1 MLEPILLALEI
12 IGTISFALSGAL
24 VAIRSKLDIF
34 GVLFI
39 GCITAVGGGI
49 IRDLLIGVTPPAIF
63 SNLYVILIA
72 ALTALIVFVFAY
84 FNKEKFFALSSKIET
99 VNNFFD
105 ALGLAAFSVMG
116 TEIAF
121 VNGFSE
127 NIPLSILLGM
137 LTGVGGGMIR
147 DVLTNSTPY
156 IFKKHVY
163 ALASIGGALL
173 YFGLRFVFAD
183 VVAPTLLGMA
193 FVLIIRMLATKYRW
207 SLPKIQFESAAQT
220 VPPAVTTTDIA
231 QKESVN
237 QTNKKAS

>member
-12 IGTISFALSGAL
+12 IGTISFAVSGAF

-39 GCITAVGGGI
+39 GCITAIGGGML
-49 IRDLLIGVTPPAIF
+49 RDLLIGVTPPAVF

-72 ALTALIVFVFAY
+72 ALSALAVFIFAY
-84 FNKEKFFALSSKIET
+84 FHKEKFVSVSTKVEQ

-121 VNGFSE
+121 VKGFAD

-147 DVLTNSTPY
+147 DILTDSTPY

-163 ALASIGGALL
+163 ALASIGGAGL
-173 YFGLRFVFAD
+173 YFGLRILFEST
-183 VVAPTLLGMA
+183 VAPTLFGMA

-207 SLPKIQFESAAQT
+207 SLPKIQLEENAPLSIAPT
-220 VPPAVTTTDIA
+220 VSEPVAEP
-231 QKESVN
+231 QEE
-237 QTNKKAS
+237 KKAS

>member
-1 MLEPILLALEI
+1 MLEPILSALEI
-12 IGTISFALSGAL
+12 IGTISFAISGAF

-39 GCITAVGGGI
+39 GCITAIGGGI
-49 IRDLLIGVTPPAIF
+49 LRDILIGIHPPTIF
-63 SNLYVILIA
+63 SNLHVILIA
-72 ALTALIVFVFAY
+72 AVTALVVFLLAY
-84 FNKEKFFALSSKIET
+84 IYKEKFFSVSTKIEQ

-105 ALGLAAFSVMG
+105 ALGLAAFSVAG

-121 VNGFSE
+121 VNGLSE

-163 ALASIGGALL
+163 ALASISGAGL
-173 YFGLRFVFAD
+173 YFGLRFVFPNTI
-183 VVAPTLLGMA
+183 APTIFSL
-193 FVLIIRMLATKYRW
+193 VLILVIRMLATKYRW
-207 SLPKIQFESAAQT
+207 SLPKIQL
-220 VPPAVTTTDIA
+220 D
-231 QKESVN
+231 ESVAEKPASSIN
-237 QTNKKAS
+237 EKK